1 MKDIIDVIGKP
12 AMLEGLAEEA
22 AELAQAALKLARNLR
37 GENPSDSNEIVCT
50 IHLAEEIADVEWYI
64 DQLAG
69 VFDITMVENLKEYK
83 HQRACKRLGL
93 ASQDDSDH
101 LGKKV
106 KVDGFLS

>member
-37 GENPSDSNEIVCT
+37 GENPSDLNEFMCT
-50 IHLAEEIADVEWYI
+50 IHLEEEIADVEWYI

-69 VFDITMVENLKEYK
+69 VVDSTKVENIKEYK

-93 ASQDDSDH
+93 ASQDDSDD
-101 LGKKV
+101 LG
-106 KVDGFLS
+106 